1 MVPKCLHVL
10 VTLAQWW
17 YCFQRKS
24 NSVQEDHQSATVP
37 DLLLIMHWYVEAW
50 DWLFPL
56 YPQLWLWAE
65 GLLLLCTWWI
75 SVLMFHHEHFFS
87 RSIDASWWS
96 HCTLDCTTRGQS
108 SAWFYHGVQEVE
120 LNPSLLF
127 HCTVLPWFSQF
138 LVVFHI
144 VEIYI
149 ADSSC
154 WAEMSNMAISAF
166 GGQVGLITYS
176 TVCM

>member
-1 MVPKCLHVL
+1 MLTCSNYLGTMVILFSKEIKFCAGGSPECYCAWP
-10 VTLAQWW
+10 VTDYA
-17 YCFQRKS
+17 
-24 NSVQEDHQSATVP
+24 
-37 DLLLIMHWYVEAW
+37 LICWSMG
-50 DWLFPL
+50 LTFPSL
-56 YPQLWLWAE
+56 SQLWLWAE

-96 HCTLDCTTRGQS
+96 HCTTRGQS
-108 SAWFYHGVQEVE
+108 SAWSYHGVQEVE

-127 HCTVLPWFSQF
+127 HCTVLPWFSQI
-138 LVVFHI
+138 LVVFHT
-144 VEIYI
+144 VEIYV

-166 GGQVGLITYS
+166 RG
-176 TVCM
+176 

>member
-1 MVPKCLHVL
+1 MAPKCLHVL
-10 VTLAQWW
+10 ITLAQWW

-50 DWLFPL
+50 DWLFSL

-96 HCTLDCTTRGQS
+96 HCTQGGLMPGICYTRSNFFIKGGEVTTLTITGDI
-108 SAWFYHGVQEVE
+108 FPPHDVKNTLIE
-120 LNPSLLF
+120 LNNQLPNFPHTPAHLLLTCSSLTLHDISLNLA
-127 HCTVLPWFSQF
+127 HC
-138 LVVFHI
+138 
-144 VEIYI
+144 
-149 ADSSC
+149 
-154 WAEMSNMAISAF
+154 
-166 GGQVGLITYS
+166 
-176 TVCM
+176 